1 MAQLIRNNSELLCHG
16 QRRVR
21 EDALKII
28 ESGFRASDPGMGTHR
43 HVKVAGKMLYVGG
56 IEFDLDHINHVYV
69 VGAGKGAYPIAEALE
84 DILGP
89 YITEGVVVAKR
100 GEKRRL
106 KHIEVCEAGHPI
118 PDEDS
123 VTGAEKI
130 LAIANKASD
139 EDLVFA
145 AITGGSSALVTLPPD
160 GIRLEEIEELTNLLL
175 RCGAVI
181 REINIVRKHLCRMK
195 GGKLVADVQPAQA
208 ITLTLDTQPEGMPWP
223 DMSLPDPSTFQ
234 DAIDVLKYYD
244 LWKQVSP
251 SIREYLIYAKK
262 RPELETVKSLAGMRT
277 VIISVG
283 DPVTTCE
290 AASTTARELGYRS
303 VILST
308 NMEGEAGDV
317 GKCMAGIAKE
327 IVQYDRPFKR
337 PCALI
342 SGGELTV
349 TLAENFGEGGPNQEF
364 VLGFAT
370 MWKGENEIAC
380 AAVDTDGT
388 DGPTDIAGGIID
400 GHILK
405 EAKEKKVDLAK
416 FLRKHKSLE
425 ALQRLH
431 NAIITGHTGTNVL
444 DLRVIL
450 IR

>member
-1 MAQLIRNNSELLCHG
+1 
-16 QRRVR
+16 
-21 EDALKII
+21 
-28 ESGFRASDPGMGTHR
+28 
-43 HVKVAGKMLYVGG
+43 
-56 IEFDLDHINHVYV
+56 
-69 VGAGKGAYPIAEALE
+69 
-84 DILGP
+84 
-89 YITEGVVVAKR
+89 
-100 GEKRRL
+100 
-106 KHIEVCEAGHPI
+106 
-118 PDEDS
+118 
-123 VTGAEKI
+123 
-130 LAIANKASD
+130 
-139 EDLVFA
+139 
-145 AITGGSSALVTLPPD
+145 
-160 GIRLEEIEELTNLLL
+160 
-175 RCGAVI
+175 
-181 REINIVRKHLCRMK
+181 
-195 GGKLVADVQPAQA
+195 
-208 ITLTLDTQPEGMPWP
+208 
-223 DMSLPDPSTFQ
+223 
-234 DAIDVLKYYD
+234 
-244 LWKQVSP
+244 
-251 SIREYLIYAKK
+251 
-262 RPELETVKSLAGMRT
+262 
-277 VIISVG
+277 
-283 DPVTTCE
+283 
-290 AASTTARELGYRS
+290 
-303 VILST
+303 
-308 NMEGEAGDV
+308 MEGEAGDV